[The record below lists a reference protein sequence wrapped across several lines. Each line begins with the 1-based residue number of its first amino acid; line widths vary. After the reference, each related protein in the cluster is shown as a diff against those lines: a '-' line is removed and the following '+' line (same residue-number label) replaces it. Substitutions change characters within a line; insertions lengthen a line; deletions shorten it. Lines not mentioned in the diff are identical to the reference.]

1 MNTED
6 VLHECTEQAATLFGE
21 KSACC
26 TSKDAAIYLAHT
38 GRGQS
43 IRAIAAAMGAHPS
56 TVMRT
61 VRRIEE
67 RRDDPLL
74 DRMLDS
80 LTGTILGEE
89 AADGETAAAFEH
101 DLAPARGVDAARG
114 TGVSCR
120 DPKPE
125 PTLTLDEAR
134 VTEEARRYLRRLSE
148 PDSFLLV
155 ANGSAKAGVFCAANG
170 HRRPIAL
177 FAVELAAEFLRRD
190 WIRIAKKGD
199 ASVRYRI
206 TDVGRAA
213 LRRLLLA
220 DARPQRAGVDRTRPR
235 NGFAEA
241 ANAFRHQHR
250 LEAERVFMSA
260 DGTPETHRVNLGESP
275 LGWLA
280 RRPGPD
286 GKSYITPE
294 EVEAGEKL
302 RNDFELAQ
310 IGPSVT
316 QDWRRFLTSSDGGGD
331 GAAMPGGAAIAAR
344 ERFTKAMTVL
354 GPGLGDA
361 ALRVCCFLEGLEA
374 CEKRMGWS
382 ARSGK
387 VVLKLALQ
395 RLAEHYGLGL
405 ARN

>member
-6 VLHECTEQAATLFGE
+6 VLHECAEQAATLFGE

-74 DRMLDS
+74 DRMLDT
-80 LTGTILGEE
+80 LTGSVSGEE
-89 AADGETAAAFEH
+89 AADGETAAAFED
-101 DLAPARGVDAARG
+101 DLVPAHAVDAAQSPAETCGEAR
-114 TGVSCR
+114 
-120 DPKPE
+120 PE
-125 PTLTLDEAR
+125 PRLTLDEAR
-134 VTEEARRYLRRLSE
+134 VVEEARRYLRRLSE

-155 ANGSAKAGVFCAANG
+155 ANGSPKAGVFCAANG

-190 WIRIAKKGD
+190 WIRISKKGD

-213 LRRLLLA
+213 LRRLILA
-220 DARPQRAGVDRTRPR
+220 DAQPRRSGADGSRPR

-241 ANAFRHQHR
+241 ADAFRHQHR
-250 LEAERVFMSA
+250 IEADRIFIGAGGEK
-260 DGTPETHRVNLGESP
+260 ETLRVNLGESP

-286 GKSYITPE
+286 GKSYIAPE

-302 RNDFELAQ
+302 RSDFELAQ
-310 IGPSVT
+310 LGPSVT
-316 QDWRRFLTSSDGGGD
+316 QDWRRFLSASDGGGD
-331 GAAMPGGAAIAAR
+331 GGAMPGGAAIAAR

-387 VVLKLALQ
+387 VV
-395 RLAEHYGLGL
+395 
-405 ARN
+405 